1 MSPARHAIL
10 CPTLFDG
17 RSPLRDAAVLVEN
30 GRIAAIGKPGDVPD
44 GVPVERLPDGAWL
57 APGFIDI
64 QVNGGGDTL
73 FNDDPTPEAIARIAA
88 AHRRFGTTGLLPT
101 FLTDTRERMGQA
113 VAAVRRAMPAHPGIL
128 GIHLEGPFLSPE
140 RPGVHDPAL
149 IRIAEAEDEAILT
162 SLAEGVTL
170 VTLAPERAPP
180 GLVAR
185 LTVAGVRVALG
196 HSMATYDQTIA
207 ALHEGVAGVTHLF
220 NAMRPLGSR
229 EPGPIAAA
237 IETPGAWFGMIVDGW
252 HVHPAMLELALRGV
266 ATPILVTDAMPTVG
280 GARDGFTLNGHAI
293 TLVEGRLQR
302 ADGTIAGAHLDMASA
317 VRNSVRLLDAPLTE
331 ALRWASANPADALG
345 LGDML
350 GRIEPGYRA
359 DLVALRPDDVT
370 VLRTWVAGEG

>member
-1 MSPARHAIL
+1 MSPTRHAIL

-17 RSPLRDAAVLVEN
+17 RSLLRDAAVLVED
-30 GRIAAIGKPGDVPD
+30 GRIAAIGAPGDVPE
-44 GVPVERLPDGAWL
+44 GTPTERLPEGAWL
-57 APGFIDI
+57 APGFIDM

-73 FNDDPTPEAIARIAA
+73 FNDDPTPEGLARIAA
-88 AHRRFGTTGLLPT
+88 AHRRFGTTSLLPT
-101 FLTDTRERMGQA
+101 FITDTRERMVRA
-113 VAAVRRAMPAHPGIL
+113 VGAVRQAARDHPGIL

-149 IRIAEAEDEAILT
+149 IRVCEPEDEAILT
-162 SLAEGVTL
+162 SLEGGVTL

-180 GLVAR
+180 GLVER
-185 LTVAGVRVALG
+185 LTGRGVRVALG
-196 HSMATYDQTIA
+196 HSMATYDETIA
-207 ALHEGVAGVTHLF
+207 ALDEGVAGVTHLF
-220 NAMRPLGSR
+220 NAMRPLSSR
-229 EPGPIAAA
+229 EPGPIAAT
-237 IETPGAWFGMIVDGW
+237 IETPGVWFGMIVDGW

-280 GARDGFTLNGHAI
+280 GTRDGFTLNGHAI
-293 TLVEGRLQR
+293 TLAGGRLQR
-302 ADGTIAGAHLDMASA
+302 ADGTLAGAHLDMASA

-345 LGDML
+345 LGDLL

-370 VLRTWVAGEG
+370 VLRTWVAGEA